1 MTQLFKTSKH
11 YFLVVAA
18 LCLLLAQP
26 LMAGEGSNLVD
37 TRWLAKNLQAAEV
50 LILDASP
57 PQLYAKQHIPGA
69 VSVDIFTLAS
79 FGVRDTPLPQIERIY
94 QSMGISPGKK
104 IVMYDQGGTWFATRL
119 FFSLH
124 YHGFPTKNLFI
135 LDGGLTKWQAEG
147 LPVTKDVT
155 PTPKPGT
162 FRITKVN
169 EEVRV
174 RLPEFVTASG
184 DTSKVLVDAL
194 DADYH
199 YGATAF
205 FNKSGHIPRAV
216 LLPSEEFFNPDKT
229 FKSPEEIKR
238 MLSYFSI
245 RPEQEIHTHCG
256 GGGAAS
262 VPFFALK
269 HVLNYPKVK
278 LSLESQLGWLQ
289 DDRDLPFWTYTA
301 PYLMRETEW
310 LQAWGGR
317 MMRMYGI
324 AQISVVDVRPATAY
338 NQGHMP
344 FALNIPADVF
354 QSNMANPEK
363 LAEILGSSGVN
374 AVHEAVVVS
383 GKGLTKDAAL
393 AFLMLEKLGQKR
405 ISIFM
410 DPLDSMETL
419 DKMARKGFAVTK
431 DATVVGSKKHPGDLA
446 IPPTSYPSNMRS
458 GITLTDPKSPD
469 RIYPKVFIASG
480 AKMPA
485 KMPDG
490 KVVHVPY
497 TDLLNADGTPKAAKD
512 IWKILVKA
520 GVPRYAEIVC
530 FSDDP
535 GEAAANYFVFKLMG
549 FPDAKVLLI

>member
-1 MTQLFKTSKH
+1 MTQLFKASKH
-11 YFLVVAA
+11 YFLVIAA
-18 LCLLLAQP
+18 HCLLLAQP
-26 LMAGEGSNLVD
+26 LMASEGSNLVD
-37 TRWLAKNLQAAEV
+37 TRWLAKNLHEAEV
-50 LILDASP
+50 LILDVSP

-79 FGVRDTPLPQIERIY
+79 FGVRNIPLPQIEQVY

-135 LDGGLTKWQAEG
+135 LDGGLAKWQAEG
-147 LPVTKDVT
+147 LPVTKDAT
-155 PTPKPGT
+155 PAPKPGT

-169 EEVRV
+169 EESRV

-184 DTSKVLVDAL
+184 DASKVLVDAL

-205 FNKSGHIPRAV
+205 FNKSGHIPHAV
-216 LLPSEEFFNPDKT
+216 LLPSEDFFNPDKT
-229 FKSPEEIKR
+229 FKSPEEMSK

-245 RPEQEIHTHCG
+245 RSEQEIHTHCG

-269 HVLNYPKVK
+269 YVLNYPKVK

-289 DDRDLPFWTYTA
+289 DDRDLPFWTYST
-301 PYLMRETEW
+301 PYLMRETDW

-317 MMRMYGI
+317 MMRMYGLS
-324 AQISVVDVRPATAY
+324 QVSVVDVRPATAY

-354 QSNMANPEK
+354 QSNIANPEK

-383 GKGLTKDAAL
+383 GKGLTKDSAL

-410 DPLDSMETL
+410 DSLDSVETL

-431 DATVVGSKKHPGDLA
+431 DATIVGAKKHPGDLA
-446 IPPTSYPSNMRS
+446 IAPTRYPSKIRN
-458 GITLTDPKSPD
+458 GITLTDTKNAGG
-469 RIYPKVFIASG
+469 IYPKIFIASG
-480 AKMPA
+480 V
-485 KMPDG
+485 KMPDKTPEG

-497 TDLLNADGTPKAAKD
+497 IDLLNADGTPKAAKD

-520 GVPRYAEIVC
+520 GVPRYAEIIC